1 MPNIGA
7 APKIAYRIEDADN
20 LKPLTLR
27 HAIAVFVVVMPAMGL
42 AQGVYKSIGPD
53 GKVIYTDQPPGT
65 AERSYATPG
74 STKPAPK
81 APAARKGDY
90 GVQVETPPPAFAN
103 AKRATRQEPV
113 APPAPSAD
121 TVDPSVE
128 KAVIGVLGLEDVV
141 RQMEALCVRTLPT
154 SMKRYGGAVDGWKK
168 RNDMIVFRARQ
179 VLADAFNPTMRNMI
193 EVGIKSRNEN
203 TLAPVNNAPVAK
215 RIEWC
220 DKSSDDIA
228 RGTMDAFNKDKLSQP
243 LATYRMKAG

>member
-1 MPNIGA
+1 MNSFTI
-7 APKIAYRIEDADN
+7 
-20 LKPLTLR
+20 R
-27 HAIAVFVVVMPAMGL
+27 HALAVLAVALPATGV
-42 AQGVYKSIGPD
+42 AQGVYKSVGPD
-53 GKVIYTDQPPGT
+53 GKVIYTDQPPGS
-65 AERSYATPG
+65 AERSYASPG
-74 STKPAPK
+74 STKPASK
-81 APAARKGDY
+81 TAPARKGEY

-103 AKRATRQEPV
+103 AKRATRQEPA
-113 APPAPSAD
+113 APPAPSAGA
-121 TVDPSVE
+121 VDPSVE

-141 RQMEALCVRTLPT
+141 RQMEVLCVRTLPT

-193 EVGIKSRNEN
+193 EVGIKTRNEN
-203 TLAPVNNAPVAK
+203 TLAPFHNAPMAK

-228 RGTMDAFNKDKLSQP
+228 RGVMDAHNKDKLTQP